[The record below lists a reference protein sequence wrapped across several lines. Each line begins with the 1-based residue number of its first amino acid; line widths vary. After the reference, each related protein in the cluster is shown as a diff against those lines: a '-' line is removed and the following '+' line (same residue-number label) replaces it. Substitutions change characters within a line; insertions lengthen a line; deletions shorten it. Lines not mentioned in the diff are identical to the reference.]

1 MATFSMAAILQISTH
16 WSFRFVFSFR
26 FQIKKDFLLS
36 RKNVIVLTLKIYGHP
51 TYHTVLNDV
60 YEVLTFM
67 TTNNWDKFSQ
77 SLEMPRGVLTNGMGP
92 LFISSILEHS
102 ADPYNEGGS
111 YKRAFD
117 IQ

>member
-1 MATFSMAAILQISTH
+1 
-16 WSFRFVFSFR
+16 
-26 FQIKKDFLLS
+26 
-36 RKNVIVLTLKIYGHP
+36 
-51 TYHTVLNDV
+51 
-60 YEVLTFM
+60 
-67 TTNNWDKFSQ
+67 
-77 SLEMPRGVLTNGMGP
+77 MPRGVLTNGMGP